1 MSSNIVKDPYL
12 LLGDLTTEIYYIR
25 ENDLKFGNPFSDE
38 YKEVIVK
45 YNKLCEEL
53 RLLDESLECGIEMDN
68 TERNLQNVSDA
79 YIQRLQYEK
88 ENIDILKEKLKEI
101 RKKKKIN
108 KKVEEFIDEYI
119 KFKQE
124 KLLQENF
131 EYASLLLLD
140 ILHQENIQI
149 LNSVVKKED
158 IDKFQ
163 KNWKN
168 TFNKIFKN
176 YFIIKKC

>member
-1 MSSNIVKDPYL
+1 MN
-12 LLGDLTTEIYYIR
+12 
-25 ENDLKFGNPFSDE
+25 ND
-38 YKEVIVK
+38 
-45 YNKLCEEL
+45 
-53 RLLDESLECGIEMDN
+53 